1 MLEALIEGLGLIFQW
16 HVVGYFGL
24 GCVIGIL
31 LGAVPGMGGAIGLVL
46 LLPFTFSM
54 EPVAAFA
61 LLLASWAS
69 TSTSGA
75 ITSVLLGVPS
85 TAASQATVLDGYPMA
100 KQGEAARALGASFTA
115 SAIGGVCGA
124 LALGVSLPLI
134 LPVILAFES
143 PEQFMLGLLGLAM
156 VGSLSGSSI
165 TKGVIAAFFGLLL
178 ATIGLPESQA
188 IPRYTFGALYMLDE
202 LPLIPVLLGL
212 FAIPEILELA
222 VKNVSISRDGA
233 AGSSKSGLLTGV
245 RDAFNHLALVV
256 RCSIVGAYIGMLPG
270 LGASIVGWVTY
281 GHAKQSVKD
290 NSRFGHGDVRGLLAP
305 EAANNALRGGA
316 LIPTLTLGIPGSV
329 GTAILM
335 GALIMHGLRPGPSM
349 LTTELPM
356 TFSFVWMIAI
366 ASVVATL
373 ILLATVKQVAKV
385 ALLPGHLV
393 VPAVLMFVFMGA
405 WLGSASIGA
414 WISCL
419 VFGVIG
425 FMMKRADWPRP
436 PVVLALVLG
445 PILERSFQISN
456 RLHDGY
462 SWLQRPIVIVLL
474 LVIIATIYFAVRG
487 VAREKL
493 KIKIDLPEKKAPR
506 KTPLISLVVS
516 VTLLITFAVAAVF
529 ALDWPPQVRQFPLL
543 ICVPGALLSLVVVI
557 DDARSVLA
565 SRKAA
570 GSWQVVF
577 SDASQNV
584 WMAKALPFFVYL
596 VGLVV
601 LTMLVGQKIALPVFV
616 AIYLLRWG
624 QYAKRIAFAYA
635 ACVWGIM
642 VLFYG
647 QVMSILFHP
656 SWLATTLRGV
666 LPSGFPDWLLF

>member
-1 MLEALIEGLGLIFQW
+1 MLEALFEGLGLIFQW
-16 HVVGYFGL
+16 SVVGYFAL

-100 KQGEAARALGASFTA
+100 KRGEAARALGASFTA

-165 TKGVIAAFFGLLL
+165 TKGVIAALFGLLL

-188 IPRYTFGALYMLDE
+188 IPRYTFGSLYMLDD

-233 AGSSKSGLLTGV
+233 GSNSNSGLLTGV
-245 RDAFNHLALVV
+245 RDAFKQLGLVV
-256 RCSIVGAYIGMLPG
+256 RCSIIGAYIGMLPG

-290 NSRFGHGDVRGLLAP
+290 NSQFGHGDVRGLLAP

-419 VFGVIG
+419 VFGVVG
-425 FMMKRADWPRP
+425 FVMKRADWPRP

-462 SWLQRPIVIVLL
+462 SWLERPIVIVLL
-474 LVIIATIYFAVRG
+474 LIIVATIYFAVRG

-493 KIKIDLPEKKAPR
+493 KIEVPDKKPAR
-506 KTPLISLVVS
+506 KTPLISMFVS
-516 VTLLITFAVAAVF
+516 LTLLITFAWAALVA
-529 ALDWPPQVRQFPLL
+529 LNWPPQVRQFPLL
-543 ICVPGALLSLVVVI
+543 ICVPGALLALSVVI
-557 DDARSVLA
+557 NDSRLVLA
-565 SRKAA
+565 SKKAA
-570 GSWQVVF
+570 GNWQIVL
-577 SDASQNV
+577 SEASNNI
-584 WMAKALPFFVYL
+584 WMAQALPFFIYL
-596 VGLVV
+596 VGLIV
-601 LTMLVGQKIALPVFV
+601 LTILVGQKIALPVFIG
-616 AIYLLRWG
+616 IYLVRWG
-624 QYAKRIAFAYA
+624 HYSKRIAFAYA

-642 VLFYG
+642 VFFYG
-647 QVMSILFHP
+647 QVMRILFHP
-656 SWLATTLRGV
+656 SWLESSLRGV
-666 LPSGFPDWLLF
+666 LPSSFPDWLFF

>member
-1 MLEALIEGLGLIFQW
+1 MTEALVEGLGLIFQW
-16 HVVGYFGL
+16 PVLGYFGL

-100 KQGEAARALGASFTA
+100 KRGEAARALGASFTS

-124 LALGVSLPLI
+124 AVLGVSLPLI

-143 PEQFMLGLLGLAM
+143 PEQFMLGMLGLTM
-156 VGSLSGSSI
+156 VGSLSGQSLV
-165 TKGVIAAFFGLLL
+165 KGVAAAMFGLLL

-188 IPRYTFGALYMLDE
+188 IPRYTFGTLYLLGE

-212 FAIPEILELA
+212 FAIPEVMELA
-222 VKNVSISRDGA
+222 IKDVSIARSGQTDDTQE
-233 AGSSKSGLLTGV
+233 GLLQGV
-245 RDAFNHLALVV
+245 RDAFKHWWLVV
-256 RCSIVGAYIGMLPG
+256 RCSAIGAYIGMLPG

-281 GHAKQSVKD
+281 AHAKQSVKD
-290 NSRFGHGDVRGLLAP
+290 SSQFGQGDVRGLLAP

-349 LTTELPM
+349 LSSELPM

-373 ILLATVKQVAKV
+373 ILLRTVNQVAKI

-393 VPAVLMFVFMGA
+393 VPGVLLFVFMGA
-405 WLGSASIGA
+405 WLGAASIGA
-414 WISCL
+414 WLSCA

-425 FMMKRADWPRP
+425 FFMKRGGWPRP
-436 PVVLALVLG
+436 PVILALVLG
-445 PILERSFQISN
+445 EILERSFQISM
-456 RLHDGY
+456 RIHEGLG
-462 SWLQRPIVIVLL
+462 WLNRPIVIVLL
-474 LVIIATIYFAVRG
+474 LIIVITIFLAARG

-493 KIKIDLPEKKAPR
+493 VGKVSAGEASEKNPAVSLP
-506 KTPLISLVVS
+506 LSSILF
-516 VTLLITFAVAAVF
+516 LTFVCAGYT
-529 ALDWPPQVRQFPLL
+529 ALSWPPPVRQFPLL
-543 ICVPGALLSLVVVI
+543 IAIPGSLLSLVVIIRDLAHLIETKKVVGEWSETLGQAGK
-557 DDARSVLA
+557 DAWLA
-565 SRKAA
+565 E
-570 GSWQVVF
+570 
-577 SDASQNV
+577 
-584 WMAKALPFFVYL
+584 ALPFFAYVFGMIALTLVIGQKLAVPIFIGVYL
-596 VGLVV
+596 V
-601 LTMLVGQKIALPVFV
+601 
-616 AIYLLRWG
+616 RWG
-624 QYAKRIAFAYA
+624 NYHKRFAIAYA
-635 ACVWGIM
+635 LSAWAIM
-642 VLFYG
+642 VFFYD
-647 QVMSILFHP
+647 QVMNLLFHP
-656 SWLATTLRGV
+656 SYLALWLRPL
-666 LPSGFPDWLLF
+666 LPPGFPDWLFL

>member
-1 MLEALIEGLGLIFQW
+1 MLEALFEGLGLIFQW
-16 HVVGYFGL
+16 HVAGYFAL

-100 KQGEAARALGASFTA
+100 KRGEAARALGASFTA

-165 TKGVIAAFFGLLL
+165 TKGVVAALFGLLL
-178 ATIGLPESQA
+178 ATVGLPESQA
-188 IPRYTFGALYMLDE
+188 IPRYTFGMLYMLDE

-222 VKNVSISRDGA
+222 AKNVSISRDGA
-233 AGSSKSGLLTGV
+233 GSNKKSGLLTGV
-245 RDAFNHLALVV
+245 RDAFEQLWLVM
-256 RCSIVGAYIGMLPG
+256 RCSIIGAYIGMLPG

-290 NSRFGHGDVRGLLAP
+290 NSQFGKGDVRGLLAP

-414 WISCL
+414 WISCV

-425 FMMKRADWPRP
+425 FVMKRADWPRP
-436 PVVLALVLG
+436 PIVLALVLG

-462 SWLQRPIVIVLL
+462 GWMQRPIVIVLL
-474 LVIIATIYFAVRG
+474 LVIVATVYFAVRG
-487 VAREKL
+487 FAREKL
-493 KIKIDLPEKKAPR
+493 KAKVPEKEAAP
-506 KTPLISLVVS
+506 KTPLISMLVSAV
-516 VTLLITFAVAAVF
+516 LLITFSLGALVA
-529 ALDWPPQVRQFPLL
+529 LNWPPQVRQFPLL
-543 ICVPGALLSLVVVI
+543 ICVPGALLALVVVTN
-557 DDARSVLA
+557 DARSVLA
-565 SRKAA
+565 SKRVA
-570 GSWQVVF
+570 GNWRQVF
-577 SDASQNV
+577 SEARNNV
-584 WMAKALPFFVYL
+584 WWDQALPFFAYVI
-596 VGLVV
+596 GLVA
-601 LTMLVGQKIALPVFV
+601 LTMLVGQKIALPVFI

-624 QYAKRIAFAYA
+624 HYSKRIAYSYA
-635 ACVWGIM
+635 ASVWGIM

-656 SWLATTLRGV
+656 SWLESTLRGV
-666 LPSGFPDWLLF
+666 LPAAFPDGLFF